1 MLYLG
6 KIISQLAYPLGTAL
20 ILALLGLLLLGLRCR
35 RLGVAGVVLAVAW
48 LWFWSLPV
56 VADGLRLSLEGRF
69 APQRAEELPAADF
82 IVLLGGGV
90 GGVPATGIWHYPDLN
105 AAADRVWHAARLYH
119 AGKAPLIIVS
129 GGAME
134 WHGERGSEA
143 EAMRELLVAF
153 GVPDSAIRL
162 EDRSRSTRENALYTA
177 PLVGEHPVLLV
188 TSAQHM
194 PRSLATFRAV
204 GINAVP
210 APADFAVI
218 PEPLHLLRLL
228 PNAHAL
234 HQSTSALKE
243 YLGLLVYRLRGWA

>member
-1 MLYLG
+1 MPLYLD
-6 KIISQLAYPLGTAL
+6 KILAQLAYPLGTAL
-20 ILALLGLLLLGLRCR
+20 ILALLGLLLLGVRRR
-35 RLGVAGVVLAVAW
+35 RLGVAGMVLAVAW

-56 VADGLRLSLEGRF
+56 VADALRLSLEGRF

-90 GGVPATGIWHYPDLN
+90 RGVPADWPYPDLN
-105 AAADRVWHAARLYH
+105 AAADRVWHAPRLYH
-119 AGKAPLIIVS
+119 ADKAPLIIVS
-129 GGAME
+129 GGGKE

-143 EAMRELLVAF
+143 EAMRELLLAF
-153 GVPDSAIRL
+153 GVPDGAIRL

-177 PLVGEHPVLLV
+177 PLVGERPVLLV

-210 APADFAVI
+210 APTDFEVI
-218 PEPLHLLRLL
+218 PQPLHSLRLL
-228 PNAHAL
+228 PDAHSL